1 MLQIYSIHNQAKAY
15 MLTSSCLKLAIL
27 ILGQYRNAF
36 LAYSI
41 LSRMRLQ
48 KYAFFLI
55 QPKKLCEM
63 APQEWLSLAEP
74 HRIEGA
80 D

>member
-1 MLQIYSIHNQAKAY
+1 MQ
-15 MLTSSCLKLAIL
+15 
-27 ILGQYRNAF
+27 GQYRNAF

-55 QPKKLCEM
+55 QQKKLCDT

>member
-1 MLQIYSIHNQAKAY
+1 ML
-15 MLTSSCLKLAIL
+15 SCTTYIIRK
-27 ILGQYRNAF
+27 
-36 LAYSI
+36 
-41 LSRMRLQ
+41 RLQ

-55 QPKKLCEM
+55 QPKKLCET

-74 HRIEGA
+74 YRFQGT